1 MSLQILTAAIT
12 ILVPTFTSKL
22 YDLTYLDEKEKKDM
36 NSTGRIAIDDKYRS
50 DKSNMML
57 IVSCA
62 LIIIG
67 VVLSSSGCNSTT
79 MGLSYA
85 GLLLLVYTLMTN
97 WWFYSLKCQ
106 VMILGACIA
115 AIGAVGMNADLMRK
129 LMFC

>member
-67 VVLSSSGCNSTT
+67 VVLSSSGCRVPLWVS
-79 MGLSYA
+79 
-85 GLLLLVYTLMTN
+85 
-97 WWFYSLKCQ
+97 
-106 VMILGACIA
+106 VMP
-115 AIGAVGMNADLMRK
+115 D
-129 LMFC
+129 FCC